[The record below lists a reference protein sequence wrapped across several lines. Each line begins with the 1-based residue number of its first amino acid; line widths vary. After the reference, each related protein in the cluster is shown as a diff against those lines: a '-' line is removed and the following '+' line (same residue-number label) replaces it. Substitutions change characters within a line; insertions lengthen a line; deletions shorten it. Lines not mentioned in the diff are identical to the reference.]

1 MSDGGGVGSRGNK
14 DGRRTFQKSKYWPL
28 QCGFTSPLASICEEE
43 HEGRESERAIEE
55 VKMMGLDTATQ
66 RSMHFII
73 SADVDVNSINTRN
86 NTADTTIT
94 TTTSTTTAKGQTNL
108 ADSFSAVL
116 VRSPYLQ
123 GKQVNGQ
130 ARRVS
135 SALSCNKYVGGGGG
149 R

>member
-1 MSDGGGVGSRGNK
+1 VSDGGGVRSRGNK
-14 DGRRTFQKSKYWPL
+14 SGNGPSKSRSTGLCSAVSRRHWRPSAQ
-28 QCGFTSPLASICEEE
+28 EE

-55 VKMMGLDTATQ
+55 VNDAVKKGDTE
-66 RSMHFII
+66 SKYSIL
-73 SADVDVNSINTRN
+73 SADVDVSSMSTRN
-86 NTADTTIT
+86 NTADTTAT